1 MKASIEDK
9 CKVNIED
16 YKGVTIEYN
25 TLFYRKEWY
34 KAQVVLHN
42 QVLFEVRAGAMYY
55 AKRDCHAWVDV
66 NLERLAPMF
75 EEVDKLAER
84 LHSEAESSFKDIAV
98 EELPTYSQHNEDVKE
113 DPDQCDA
120 TLQAEAE
127 AAVYNPINK

>member
-9 CKVNIED
+9 CKATIEE

-42 QVLFEVRAGAMYY
+42 QVLFEARAGAMYY

-75 EEVDKLAER
+75 EAVDKLAES
-84 LHSEAESSFKDIAV
+84 LHSEAEDSFIEVIV
-98 EELPTYSQHNEDVKE
+98 EELPTYSQQAEDVKE
-113 DPDQCDA
+113 DPDKCDA

-127 AAVYNPINK
+127 AAVYNPIGD